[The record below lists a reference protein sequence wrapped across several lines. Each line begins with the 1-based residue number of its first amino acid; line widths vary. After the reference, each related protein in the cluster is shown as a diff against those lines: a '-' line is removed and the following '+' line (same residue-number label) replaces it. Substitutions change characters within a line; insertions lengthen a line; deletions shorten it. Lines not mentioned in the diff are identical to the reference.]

1 MFYNPLLNA
10 KPVLQILKL
19 YVKGLKRYANLY
31 ISLLLSTSPV
41 FTSLAQAV
49 TSQTES
55 RKPLKRALI
64 VIIPKYLF
72 EINGFGIYL
81 ISLTKEK
88 YNIYDK

>member
-19 YVKGLKRYANLY
+19 YVKGFKRYANLY
-31 ISLLLSTSPV
+31 ISLLLSTSPE

-55 RKPLKRALI
+55 RKLLKRALI

-72 EINGFGIYL
+72 EINGFGIHL